1 MPGQENN
8 MFDLRARKNGR
19 PLLVGHRGA
28 MAVAPE
34 NTLHSFNAALT
45 GGADLIELDVQLSKD
60 KEIMVVHDYDLG
72 YKTGK
77 SGRVDQFTAEELRA
91 MDMGGHFSPEFAG
104 AQMPFL
110 DEILTW
116 AKGRMGLMIEF
127 KHEPPIFSDKSLEAR
142 TIAMVR
148 DHGMEDEVVFISF
161 DQFSL
166 QRAKDIAPEI
176 ATSFVYIARVLDP
189 IAQLSGLKVDALSP
203 ATNFMTPDEVKR
215 IQAAGLACSPGGLW
229 WDYKVL
235 LEWGVDTVSANDPAS
250 INWDEIMAS

>member
-1 MPGQENN
+1 

-34 NTLHSFNAALT
+34 NTMHSFEAALA

-60 KEIMVVHDYDLG
+60 KEIMIVHDFDLA
-72 YKTGK
+72 YKTGQP
-77 SGRVDQFTAEELRA
+77 GRVNQFTAAELRA
-91 MDMGGHFSPEFAG
+91 MDMGSHYSPDYAG
-104 AQMPFL
+104 AQMPYL
-110 DEILTW
+110 HEVLTW

-127 KHEPPIFSDKSLEAR
+127 KHEPPVYSDESLEER
-142 TIAMVR
+142 TIQMVR

-166 QRAKDIAPEI
+166 ARAKKIAPEI
-176 ATSFVYIARVLDP
+176 ATSYVYIARVIDP
-189 IAQLSGLKVDALSP
+189 IAQLSGLEVDALSP
-203 ATNFMTPDEVKR
+203 ATNFMTKDEVKR

-229 WDYKVL
+229 WDYEIL
-235 LEWGVDTVSANDPAS
+235 LDWGVDTVSANDPS
-250 INWDEIMAS
+250 SVKWDELLAKA